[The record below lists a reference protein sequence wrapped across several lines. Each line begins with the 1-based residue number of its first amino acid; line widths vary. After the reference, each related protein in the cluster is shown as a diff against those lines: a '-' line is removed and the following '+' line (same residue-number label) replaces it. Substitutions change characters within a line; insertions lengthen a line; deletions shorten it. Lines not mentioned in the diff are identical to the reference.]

1 MAKESYHNEAAGD
14 ARVGI
19 MVGKVTG
26 GVHQHNDSLRV
37 ERLQQQLAELR
48 QALLDARQ
56 REELAPAVFAAAE
69 LELRTA
75 ERELPAAAEGDRGKL
90 LSSLKRLRR
99 HLDGTLG
106 LAAQAAT
113 ILAAVKG
120 LT

>member
-1 MAKESYHNEAAGD
+1 MAKESYHNEAAGY

-26 GVHQHNDSLRV
+26 GVHQHNSLRV
-37 ERLQQQLAELR
+37 ERLQEQLAELR

-75 ERELPAAAEGDRGKL
+75 ERQLPAAVEGDRGKL
-90 LSSLKRLRR
+90 LSRLKRLRR

-113 ILAAVKG
+113 IIAAVKG

>member
-26 GVHQHNDSLRV
+26 GV
-37 ERLQQQLAELR
+37 QQQLAELR

-113 ILAAVKG
+113 IIAAVKG